1 MLFGLLSWRGE
12 SSVEESEENEWER
25 GKVRRVGFDDE
36 GAGGERLMPLREEL
50 ENVRGSEEGSFDFR
64 LW

>member
-1 MLFGLLSWRGE
+1 M
-12 SSVEESEENEWER
+12 EESEENEWER

>member
-1 MLFGLLSWRGE
+1 
-12 SSVEESEENEWER
+12 VEESEENEWER
-25 GKVRRVGFDDE
+25 GRVRRVGVEDE
-36 GAGGERLMPLREEL
+36 GKVGGVERLMPLREEL